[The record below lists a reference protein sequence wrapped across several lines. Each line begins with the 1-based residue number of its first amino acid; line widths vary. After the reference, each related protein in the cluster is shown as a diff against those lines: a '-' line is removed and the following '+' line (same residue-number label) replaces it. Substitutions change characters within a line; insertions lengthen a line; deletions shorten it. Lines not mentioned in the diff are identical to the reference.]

1 MPTAEALSAAALP
14 AASVFAALD
23 AAEAE
28 AAYNAA
34 RTRDIR
40 LGHGERLCDLVAE
53 GQRDVIA
60 LIRALLGEDAEMTV
74 R

>member
-1 MPTAEALSAAALP
+1 MATVEVLAAAALP
-14 AASVFAALD
+14 AAAVFAALE

-28 AAYNAA
+28 AVSYAA
-34 RTRDIR
+34 RDRDIR

-53 GQRDVIA
+53 GQRDVIT
-60 LIRALLGEDAEMTV
+60 LIRTLLGADAEMAV